1 MIFLKKLIN
10 YLKFSAIFIIFEL
23 MITFLTSL
31 LNLFGVNS
39 GITTI
44 ILLISNIILF
54 FVLSF
59 CNAFKMQKK
68 GFLEGIILGLIFI
81 GLMILI
87 KVILFSFSFRLST
100 LIYYSIIFI
109 SAVLGGMFGVNKKS
123 ADHSSK

>member
-1 MIFLKKLIN
+1 VIFLKKLIN

-54 FVLSF
+54 FILSF

-81 GLMILI
+81 VLMILI
-87 KVILFSFSFRLST
+87 KVILFSFSFKLST